1 MLDVHLLQRRDD
13 RRAQGMTCH
22 QFISVWIFLSRVQA
36 SCSAFLDAAMLQR
49 SVKRSGHRPPS
60 GMIEEMD
67 RNASGGIVRDSSR
80 PECVGRGSSTG
91 LVYSA
96 GTSACSS
103 LRSPMHHAQQLS
115 GSQLDV
121 LFDRAQLLEL

>member
-80 PECVGRGSSTG
+80 PECVGRGSSTESG
-91 LVYSA
+91 LL
-96 GTSACSS
+96 GWHIR
-103 LRSPMHHAQQLS
+103 LFESPFPHAP
-115 GSQLDV
+115 
-121 LFDRAQLLEL
+121 RAAAERFPVGRPV